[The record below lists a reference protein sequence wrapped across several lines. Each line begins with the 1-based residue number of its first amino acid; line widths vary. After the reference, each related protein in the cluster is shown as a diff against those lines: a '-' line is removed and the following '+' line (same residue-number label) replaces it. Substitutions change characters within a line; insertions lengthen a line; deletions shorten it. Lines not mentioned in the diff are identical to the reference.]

1 MIQICSLVSVIL
13 LILFFVCVK
22 NGENYNTLLN
32 KLLLN
37 NKNWDENV
45 NKKNKLQEFCHSL
58 RKYVDVLIGPMVIGA
73 TVYIMHAIVGWGL
86 SQLHKKHG
94 ESENQINVDVS
105 LTLQRDV
112 DKRVLNLEKRI
123 SHLEHHCSLVSME
136 SIITEDHF
144 KEEYSH
150 SKSALLQISME
161 NIYQTNKLNGNIM
174 LSTSDLHNPCSFSV
188 EPLRI
193 FEIDSSNYT
202 RRPQQNSTKNT
213 VRYTNKGTRQFDCM
227 AVTLNDSNRD
237 MKSIESTDI
246 HQSIN
251 DSEILLSITD
261 LEVTNTTVLNKSSN
275 NCTGKPNYPENQ
287 SNQNQDDFLER
298 FTVNKHKQKNNSKQI
313 QKDANCRK
321 TSLEKY
327 CKPLP
332 DEKLEYLVNGFLDSE
347 QCTTLLQDESEQ
359 NSRIK
364 VMASDKKEHDLLS
377 NSQLSTKSSDTLI
390 VDAICQVEIDVL
402 SSDIEINKICN
413 LSSDTKHENNAPV
426 LENRNKHVNNIGA
439 GNSKPD
445 SDNSTGRGRTNQRR
459 CISHYQKRYKEK
471 YASNNPRLSCK
482 EDSIEIKSSETHN
495 KTGSLAKPSIETVL
509 PERNGPNRKKQSIA
523 ANNNI
528 KFISDGQHS
537 KKNKK

>member
-1 MIQICSLVSVIL
+1 MIRICTLVSVIL
-13 LILFFVCVK
+13 LLLFFVCVK

-45 NKKNKLQEFCHSL
+45 NKKNKLQEFGHSL
-58 RKYVDVLIGPMVIGA
+58 RKYVDVLIGPMVLGA
-73 TVYIMHAIVGWGL
+73 TIYIMHAIVSWGV

-123 SHLEHHCSLVSME
+123 SHLEHHYSLVSTE
-136 SIITEDHF
+136 SILTEDHL

-161 NIYQTNKLNGNIM
+161 KLNSNIM
-174 LSTSDLHNPCSFSV
+174 QSTSDLHSPCSFSE

-202 RRPQQNSTKNT
+202 LRPQQNSTKNT
-213 VRYTNKGTRQFDCM
+213 VRYTNKGTRQFDCI
-227 AVTLNDSNRD
+227 AVTLNDPSRD
-237 MKSIESTDI
+237 MKFIESTDI
-246 HQSIN
+246 HKSIN

-275 NCTGKPNYPENQ
+275 NCTGKTDYSENQ

-298 FTVNKHKQKNNSKQI
+298 FTVNKHKQNNNSKQI
-313 QKDANCRK
+313 ATAADASCRK
-321 TSLEKY
+321 TSREKY

-332 DEKLEYLVNGFLDSE
+332 EEKLEYLVNDFLDSE
-347 QCTTLLQDESEQ
+347 QCTTLLQDESER
-359 NSRIK
+359 NSRIT
-364 VMASDKKEHDLLS
+364 VMASDKKEHNLLS
-377 NSQLSTKSSDTLI
+377 NSQLNKKSSETLI

-413 LSSDTKHENNAPV
+413 LSSDTKHENNALV
-426 LENRNKHVNNIGA
+426 LEDRNKHLNNIGA
-439 GNSKPD
+439 GHSKPD

-471 YASNNPRLSCK
+471 YASNNPKLSCK
-482 EDSIEIKSSETHN
+482 EDSIERKSSETHN
-495 KTGSLAKPSIETVL
+495 KTGSLDKPSIETVM
-509 PERNGPNRKKQSIA
+509 PERNGPNRRKQSIA

-528 KFISDGQHS
+528 KIISDGQHN

>member
-1 MIQICSLVSVIL
+1 MIRTCTLISVIL
-13 LILFFVCVK
+13 LLLFFVCVK
-22 NGENYNTLLN
+22 NGENYNNLLN

-45 NKKNKLQEFCHSL
+45 NKKSKLQEFGHSL
-58 RKYVDVLIGPMVIGA
+58 RKYVDVLIGPMVLGA
-73 TVYIMHAIVGWGL
+73 TVYILHAIVGWGV

-123 SHLEHHCSLVSME
+123 SHLEHHYSLVSTE
-136 SIITEDHF
+136 SIITEDHL

-161 NIYQTNKLNGNIM
+161 KLNSNIM
-174 LSTSDLHNPCSFSV
+174 QSTSDLHSPCSFSV

-202 RRPQQNSTKNT
+202 LRPQKNSKKNT
-213 VRYTNKGTRQFDCM
+213 VRYTNKGTRQFDCI
-227 AVTLNDSNRD
+227 AVTLNDSSRD
-237 MKSIESTDI
+237 MKSTESTDI
-246 HQSIN
+246 HKSIN

-275 NCTGKPNYPENQ
+275 NCTGKPDYSENQ
-287 SNQNQDDFLER
+287 SNQNQDDFLDR

-313 QKDANCRK
+313 QKNDSCRK
-321 TSLEKY
+321 TSREKY

-347 QCTTLLQDESEQ
+347 QRTTLLQDESEQ
-359 NSRIK
+359 NSRIT

-377 NSQLSTKSSDTLI
+377 KSQSSKRSSETLI
-390 VDAICQVEIDVL
+390 VDAICQVEIDVV
-402 SSDIEINKICN
+402 SSDIETNKFCN
-413 LSSDTKHENNAPV
+413 LFSDTKHENNTPV
-426 LENRNKHVNNIGA
+426 PEDRNRNLNDIGA

-471 YASNNPRLSCK
+471 YASNNPMLSFK
-482 EDSIEIKSSETHN
+482 ENSIERKSSETHS
-495 KTGSLAKPSIETVL
+495 KTGFLDKPSIETVM
-509 PERNGPNRKKQSIA
+509 PERNGPIEKKQSIA
-523 ANNNI
+523 ANNNV
-528 KFISDGQHS
+528 KVISKGQHN

>member
-1 MIQICSLVSVIL
+1 MIRICTLVSVIL
-13 LILFFVCVK
+13 LLLFVICVK

-32 KLLLN
+32 KLSLN
-37 NKNWDENV
+37 NKNRDENV
-45 NKKNKLQEFCHSL
+45 NKKNKLQEFGHSV
-58 RKYVDVLIGPMVIGA
+58 RKYVDVLIGPMVLGA
-73 TVYIMHAIVGWGL
+73 TVYIMHAIVGWGV

-123 SHLEHHCSLVSME
+123 SHLEHHYSLLSTE
-136 SIITEDHF
+136 SIITEDHL

-161 NIYQTNKLNGNIM
+161 NIYQTNKLNSNIM
-174 LSTSDLHNPCSFSV
+174 QSTSDLHSPCSFSV

-202 RRPQQNSTKNT
+202 LRPQQNSTKNR
-213 VRYTNKGTRQFDCM
+213 VRYTNKGTQQFDCI
-227 AVTLNDSNRD
+227 AVILNDSSRD
-237 MKSIESTDI
+237 MKSIDSTDI
-246 HQSIN
+246 HKSIN

-261 LEVTNTTVLNKSSN
+261 LEVTSTTVLNKSSN
-275 NCTGKPNYPENQ
+275 NCTGKPDYPENQ
-287 SNQNQDDFLER
+287 SNKNQDDFLER

-313 QKDANCRK
+313 QKDASCRK
-321 TSLEKY
+321 TSREKY

-332 DEKLEYLVNGFLDSE
+332 DEKLE

-359 NSRIK
+359 NSRIT

-377 NSQLSTKSSDTLI
+377 NSQLSKRSSETVI
-390 VDAICQVEIDVL
+390 VDDICQVEIDVV

-413 LSSDTKHENNAPV
+413 LSSDTKHENNDLI
-426 LENRNKHVNNIGA
+426 LEDRNKHLNNIGA

-445 SDNSTGRGRTNQRR
+445 SDNFTGRGRTNQRR

-471 YASNNPRLSCK
+471 YASSNPRLSCK
-482 EDSIEIKSSETHN
+482 EDSIERKSTETHN
-495 KTGSLAKPSIETVL
+495 KTGSHDTPSIETVM
-509 PERNGPNRKKQSIA
+509 PERSGPNRKKT
-523 ANNNI
+523 
-528 KFISDGQHS
+528 KHS
-537 KKNKK
+537 CQ

>member
-1 MIQICSLVSVIL
+1 MIRICTLVSVIL
-13 LILFFVCVK
+13 LLLFFVSVK

-45 NKKNKLQEFCHSL
+45 NKKNKLQEFGHSL
-58 RKYVDVLIGPMVIGA
+58 RKYVDVLIGPMVLGA
-73 TVYIMHAIVGWGL
+73 TVYIMHAIVGWGV

-94 ESENQINVDVS
+94 ESESQINVDVS

-123 SHLEHHCSLVSME
+123 SHLEHHYSLVSTE
-136 SIITEDHF
+136 SILTEDHL

-150 SKSALLQISME
+150 SESALLQISME
-161 NIYQTNKLNGNIM
+161 KLNSNIM
-174 LSTSDLHNPCSFSV
+174 QSTSDLHSPCSFSV

-202 RRPQQNSTKNT
+202 LRPQQNSTKNT
-213 VRYTNKGTRQFDCM
+213 VSYTNKGTRQFDCT
-227 AVTLNDSNRD
+227 AVILNDSGRD
-237 MKSIESTDI
+237 MKSIESTGI
-246 HQSIN
+246 HKSIN

-261 LEVTNTTVLNKSSN
+261 LEVTNTTVLNKFSN
-275 NCTGKPNYPENQ
+275 NCTGKPDYSKNQ
-287 SNQNQDDFLER
+287 SNQNQDDFLEI

-313 QKDANCRK
+313 ATAADASCRK
-321 TSLEKY
+321 TSREKY

-332 DEKLEYLVNGFLDSE
+332 EEKLEYLVNGFLDSE
-347 QCTTLLQDESEQ
+347 QCTTLLKDESEQ
-359 NSRIK
+359 SSRIT

-377 NSQLSTKSSDTLI
+377 NSQLNKRSSETLI

-402 SSDIEINKICN
+402 SSDIEINKVCN

-426 LENRNKHVNNIGA
+426 LEDRNKHLNNIGE

-445 SDNSTGRGRTNQRR
+445 SDNSTRRGRTNQRR

-471 YASNNPRLSCK
+471 YASNNPRLSCM
-482 EDSIEIKSSETHN
+482 EDSIERKSSETHI
-495 KTGSLAKPSIETVL
+495 KTGFLDKPLIGTVM
-509 PERNGPNRKKQSIA
+509 PERNGPIERKQSIA
-523 ANNNI
+523 ANNNV
-528 KFISDGQHS
+528 KVISNGQHN